1 MAKALL
7 LFSGGLDSILA
18 AKILLKQKIKIVP
31 ICFQSYFF
39 DCKLAEESAK
49 KLRLKVRIV
58 NFDKKHLKIVKSPE
72 YGHGKG
78 MNPCIDCHL
87 LMLKEAKKIMEKE
100 NIDFIATGDVLG
112 ERPFSQNREALIK
125 MEKEA
130 NLKKMILRPLSAKL
144 LPKTIPEELGLIK
157 RENLFDFKGKSRKPQ
172 IKLARELRV
181 SEFPSPAGGCLLTD
195 PQYSQKLKVLFKKVP
210 DFNGKDCQVLKRG
223 RIFWRDNFLIV
234 VGRNEKENKELKKL
248 KKKEDLILEPEN
260 FPGPTVLIR
269 GFGKKVK
276 KEVVKKGIELL
287 INYSKKIP
295 ETLKISLLQRE
306 DVIIRKKRVAL

>member
-7 LFSGGLDSILA
+7 LFSGGLDSILD
-18 AKILLKQKIKIVP
+18 AKILLKQKIKIIP

-39 DCKLAEESAK
+39 DCKLAKESAK
-49 KLRLKVRIV
+49 KLRLKVKIV
-58 NFDKKHLKIVKSPE
+58 NFGKKHLKIVKSPE
-72 YGHGKG
+72 YSHGKG

-100 NIDFIATGDVLG
+100 KIDFIATGDVLG

-130 NLKKMILRPLSAKL
+130 NLKKIILRPLSAKL

-157 RENLFDFKGKSRKPQ
+157 RESLFDFRGKSRKPQ
-172 IKLARELRV
+172 IKLARELRI

-195 PQYSQKLKVLFKKVP
+195 PQYSQKLKVLFEKVP

-223 RIFWRDNFLIV
+223 RVFWQDDFLIV
-234 VGRNEKENKELKKL
+234 VGRNEKENEELKKL

-276 KEVVKKGIELL
+276 KEMIKEGIGLL
-287 INYSKKIP
+287 LNYSKKIP

-306 DVIIRKKRVAL
+306 GVIIRKKRVAL